1 MKKFITVK
9 KLTRAHEAASEWMM
23 AHPEEVVKILQENH
37 WATGDP
43 RLVLEIFKTYDFS
56 ISDELTEKTL
66 RSTIDDYKT
75 FGLID
80 NKKSTDELVRKV
92 WTPVMADRK

>member
-1 MKKFITVK
+1 MDDG
-9 KLTRAHEAASEWMM
+9 ASGGSGQDSSGKSLGNRRSP
-23 AHPEEVVKILQENH
+23 AGFGN
-37 WATGDP
+37 
-43 RLVLEIFKTYDFS
+43 FKTYDFS